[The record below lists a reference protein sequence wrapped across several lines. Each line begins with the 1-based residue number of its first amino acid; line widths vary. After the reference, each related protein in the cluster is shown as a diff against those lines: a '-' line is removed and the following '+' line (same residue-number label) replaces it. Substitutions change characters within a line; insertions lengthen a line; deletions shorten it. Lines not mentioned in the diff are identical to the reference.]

1 MIVTPKKEKASGQAG
16 FLKNV
21 DYRVNSVNR
30 TRARN
35 RNTNE

>member
-1 MIVTPKKEKASGQAG
+1 MNVKPEKEKAFWREG